1 MKNILIISGHPA
13 LRDNSFANKIIM
25 EDLEKLLPEAT
36 FDCLSDLYPDYR
48 IDVEAEQKKLVAADI
63 IVLQFPIFWYS
74 MPALLAKWME
84 EVFVH
89 GFSHGTTGK
98 ALVQKNSSSPSP
110 QVHPRAHTM
119 RPSPW
124 RRWRNALSAQRGSQA
139 WTTSVSSTP
148 ARYRTVCVRTQKSVQ
163 RWLRHPTPM
172 HSVLLK
178 RSNHS
183 PEYATSSR
191 TAVTNGSP
199 FSYLPLFFIQ

>member
-84 EVFVH
+84 DVFVH

-98 ALVQKNSSSPSP
+98 ALVHKKLLLSFTTGAPESAYDASFPVEAMAERFVRTAGLTGMDYIGLIYTGGVSYSL
-110 QVHPRAHTM
+110 RADTEKRAEMSAASH
-119 RPSPW
+119 
-124 RRWRNALSAQRGSQA
+124 AHAQRL
-139 WTTSVSSTP
+139 VE
-148 ARYRTVCVRTQKSVQ
+148 K
-163 RWLRHPTPM
+163 
-172 HSVLLK
+172 
-178 RSNHS
+178 
-183 PEYATSSR
+183 
-191 TAVTNGSP
+191 
-199 FSYLPLFFIQ
+199 IQSLA